1 MRGGGGGGTSKCS
14 PFRSALAYSAHPQAP
29 LHQRRKRA
37 DLLAELGGSPE
48 AAFLLVA
55 AASSTVAAGLEASG
69 RERVRALQSCDDVPL
84 EPRMGLARQARDT
97 AAAAPFLPLLRQ
109 PSGLRCTIRN
119 EYVQATPTLKSAEL
133 PAHNNK
139 PGYGGGGPALAPVI
153 PCTPPGYGG
162 CVHRPVSLE
171 GAERRHTAGLGKRP
185 KDAGCCVSFAARAYR
200 RQTPW
205 GLGRA
210 WHAGFHFHAS
220 VSQMYLFFSSR

>member
-1 MRGGGGGGTSKCS
+1 
-14 PFRSALAYSAHPQAP
+14 
-29 LHQRRKRA
+29 
-37 DLLAELGGSPE
+37 
-48 AAFLLVA
+48 
-55 AASSTVAAGLEASG
+55 
-69 RERVRALQSCDDVPL
+69 
-84 EPRMGLARQARDT
+84 MGLARQARDT
-97 AAAAPFLPLLRQ
+97 EAAAPFLPLLRQ
-109 PSGLRCTIRN
+109 PLGLRRTIRN

-171 GAERRHTAGLGKRP
+171 GAERRHTAGLRKRP

-200 RQTPW
+200 RQTR

-210 WHAGFHFHAS
+210 WHARFHFHAS
-220 VSQMYLFFSSR
+220 GLITQFYVFVTATDRMTHPT